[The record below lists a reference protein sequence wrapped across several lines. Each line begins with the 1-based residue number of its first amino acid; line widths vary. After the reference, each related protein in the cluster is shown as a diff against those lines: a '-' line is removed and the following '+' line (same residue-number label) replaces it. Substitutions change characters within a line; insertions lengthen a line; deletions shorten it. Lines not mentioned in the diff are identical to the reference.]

1 MVGPAPLHPK
11 NTMLQDEFMD
21 ADVTVSEVNDRFED
35 AVGFRFHEDVRAT
48 IIFEQ
53 LVKEHRRAKVLRALT
68 GSWRNFQIR
77 SKPRLLSTN
86 SRLTL
91 IVIRSEFSRPAGSFH
106 SAIKPPSTEGPH

>member
-21 ADVTVSEVNDRFED
+21 ADDTVSEVNDRFED

-53 LVKEHRRAKVLRALT
+53 LVKEHGRAKVLRAFDGFLEEFPNPFEADPALHEFT
-68 GSWRNFQIR
+68 TNFKR
-77 SKPRLLSTN
+77 SSK
-86 SRLTL
+86 
-91 IVIRSEFSRPAGSFH
+91 
-106 SAIKPPSTEGPH
+106 